1 MVAGMQHMRLFACT
15 PRARLKTSLA
25 AIALSAVQKSGFEKA
40 TWSDSRLIKCHRSLR
55 ARAGVRRH
63 HH

>member
-25 AIALSAVQKSGFEKA
+25 AIALSAVQKSGFE
-40 TWSDSRLIKCHRSLR
+40 
-55 ARAGVRRH
+55 
-63 HH
+63 